1 MAKKGRPDYSEGIVI
16 NFEKGIVLI
25 KNLRV
30 VKKQY
35 QNIILLSHMGS
46 RSSVLSH
53 ILGSHAEVAGY
64 YEQHQRHTDPFYE
77 IKIKANLLQD
87 NSLSYQHRYLYDKVL
102 HERFDPQTLEAYKVV
117 VLIRKPPSAL
127 KSIMSMGGITNSLW
141 QEDPYRAFAY
151 YCQRLQRIIDIVEKN
166 NIDFCFVEADD
177 LVEKTDDVLN
187 EISTFLELD
196 SPLSSHCKSFD
207 KTGDAIYGDPSD
219 NIKSGT
225 IVKTKNHT
233 KVMIPDEL
241 LAIAQHYYDRCQKLC
256 SKK

>member
-1 MAKKGRPDYSEGIVI
+1 MR
-16 NFEKGIVLI
+16 
-25 KNLRV
+25 
-30 VKKQY
+30 
-35 QNIILLSHMGS
+35 S

-53 ILGSHAEVAGY
+53 ILGSNSEISGY

-151 YCQRLQRIIDIVEKN
+151 YCHRLQGIINIIEKNKIDI
-166 NIDFCFVEADD
+166 FFVEADD

-187 EISTFLELD
+187 GLSVFLELD
-196 SPLSSHCKSFD
+196 SPLTSNYKSFG
-207 KTGDAIYGDPSD
+207 KTGEAIYGDPSD

-256 SKK
+256 AKK